1 MLYCRLIYTLS
12 MLYVRLTIKVKVGY
26 QRAPKWNGT
35 PTKQLGRVTLKEHGK
50 KLFACRLQLER
61 GLRNNIEL
69 LSLEVWEKGV
79 TYKSPSH
86 HWFIVPFA
94 VRRLNCRIRYK
105 LWYIY
110 LYATHW
116 QDWYLTLTKFEKRSV
131 LVAMGLLE
139 LPDLRQTGR
148 YKYHSVVYWR
158 V

>member
-1 MLYCRLIYTLS
+1 

-105 LWYIY
+105 L
-110 LYATHW
+110 
-116 QDWYLTLTKFEKRSV
+116 
-131 LVAMGLLE
+131 
-139 LPDLRQTGR
+139 
-148 YKYHSVVYWR
+148 
-158 V
+158 